1 MCQQTECNC
10 HQLMRDTAQH
20 PPGFCHTS
28 NKEFGRS
35 FTGEE
40 TKEQLEEYL
49 SDLHTEVIEVKNLIA
64 QLKN

>member
-1 MCQQTECNC
+1 
-10 HQLMRDTAQH
+10 MRDTAQH